1 MWLSAEFE
9 ETFLTLSPKTSQ
21 QTRLKRRCCLSD
33 KLIRVWWQNS
43 PSRRRFSVS
52 LWAITQVQR
61 VPVHTPVNINALNL
75 PTCDFWIWCMMNST
89 SMDGCNHVSVVMWA
103 VCEKWVGVVYTEYD
117 GLVFILLSIE
127 ISLFFFDSNFL
138 ARGSLMSTSKQCVRM
153 TPNTRELWPPT
164 SFWIK
169 TCERSQTAAG
179 QCWDVCWV
187 WAVLTAVLL
196 KYFFVLN
203 IGQRP
208 GRLF

>member
-127 ISLFFFDSNFL
+127 ISLFFWLKLSSKRKFNEHVKAMCKNDPQHTWTLTSNIILNKNLWEESDSSSAEMFAGSGLCWPQFYWSTFL
-138 ARGSLMSTSKQCVRM
+138 
-153 TPNTRELWPPT
+153 
-164 SFWIK
+164 
-169 TCERSQTAAG
+169 
-179 QCWDVCWV
+179 
-187 WAVLTAVLL
+187 
-196 KYFFVLN
+196 Y
-203 IGQRP
+203 
-208 GRLF
+208 